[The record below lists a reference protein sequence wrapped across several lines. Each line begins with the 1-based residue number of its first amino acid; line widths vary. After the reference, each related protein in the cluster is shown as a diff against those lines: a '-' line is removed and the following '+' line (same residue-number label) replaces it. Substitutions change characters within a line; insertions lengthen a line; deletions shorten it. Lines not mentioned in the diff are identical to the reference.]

1 MTIIQQQPSVPIW
14 TTTSNPPKSCQSEV
28 QPNYFLPPVN
38 SHCIMY
44 VMDKP
49 TNGYQSAM
57 LIRRPETGR
66 DPCSLYYT
74 VSQVAALR
82 GCLGVSVRNAI
93 VSGRLPSWTIGGI
106 YLIPRREAEDWALRA
121 NAISGGGKTVKHTER
136 RIAKLQRAAAA
147 RALRDGRTVERAH
160 RPSEDASDTPG

>member
-1 MTIIQQQPSVPIW
+1 
-14 TTTSNPPKSCQSEV
+14 
-28 QPNYFLPPVN
+28 
-38 SHCIMY
+38 
-44 VMDKP
+44 MD
-49 TNGYQSAM
+49 TNLSYKSAM

-74 VSQVAALR
+74 VSQVAAIR
-82 GCLGVSVRNAI
+82 GCIGLSVRNAI

-121 NAISGGGKTVKHTER
+121 NAINNKGKEVQHTER

-147 RALRDGRTVERAH
+147 RALRDGRTIERAH
-160 RPSEDASDTPG
+160 KKDEDQ